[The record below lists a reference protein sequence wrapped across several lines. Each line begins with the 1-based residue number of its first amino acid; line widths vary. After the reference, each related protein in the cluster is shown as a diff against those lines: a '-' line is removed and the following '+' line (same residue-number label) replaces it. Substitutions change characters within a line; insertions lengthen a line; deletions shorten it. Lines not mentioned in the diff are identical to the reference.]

1 MKDYAFMMRNTELF
15 MSLWRSYRPVICK
28 VHGYAV
34 PADRVSRSAPTSLS

>member
-28 VHGYAV
+28 VHGMPW
-34 PADRVSRSAPTSLS
+34 PAAPTLPFAPT